1 MRGLK
6 PSNLIRVVA
15 TALVLS
21 TLSFA
26 AGVAGDLSLAD
37 GPRSGARV
45 VLRIPPELPPETPR
59 AAPLPLVTT
68 ASAEARPR
76 LQPVRL
82 ERVDRVARIE
92 PIEKPPHEQSLP
104 MFPKQDLDLAP
115 KHEQRKDA

>member
-1 MRGLK
+1 LK
-6 PSNLIRVVA
+6 APNLIRVVA
-15 TALVLS
+15 AALVLS

-45 VLRIPPELPPETPR
+45 VLRIPPELPVDAVR

-68 ASAEARPR
+68 ASAAARPT
-76 LQPVRL
+76 LQPLRA
-82 ERVDRVARIE
+82 ERPNRAPRIE

-104 MFPKQDLDLAP
+104 TLPKQDLDLAP
-115 KHEQRKDA
+115 KDEQRKGA